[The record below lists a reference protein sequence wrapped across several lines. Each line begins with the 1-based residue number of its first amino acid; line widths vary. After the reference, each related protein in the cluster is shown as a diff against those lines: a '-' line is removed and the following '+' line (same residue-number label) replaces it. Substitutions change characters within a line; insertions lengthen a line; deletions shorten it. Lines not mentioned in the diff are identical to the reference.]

1 MQAGGT
7 SAYLRGISRR
17 KLLTKEQ
24 EVELSQAIEGGRPTK
39 THTPTAEEIK
49 VAGLARTRM
58 IECNL
63 RLVVSIA
70 KAYQNRGCELDD
82 LIATGNMGLMK
93 AVERFDWRRGFR
105 FSTYGSW
112 WIRQAV
118 TREVASQG
126 RLIRVPGRAVMVAR
140 GLKHAYD
147 EFVELH
153 GVEPTRADL
162 AELMGVTETTVAAT
176 MDGTPIVVSL
186 DDPVGSSEGGDRRV
200 RDTISDVDAESPF
213 DAIDRKELVALVGS
227 VLQTLTDREEKILRM
242 RYGIGEDPT
251 DHEKFPITQGELEEM
266 ETDDG
271 LDGVERLTASEGR

>member
-7 SAYLRGISRR
+7 SAYLKGISRR

-24 EVELSQAIEGGRPTK
+24 EIELSQAIERGKPTK
-39 THTPTAEEIK
+39 THTPTTEDVKNAD
-49 VAGLARTRM
+49 LARIRM
-58 IECNL
+58 VECNL

-70 KAYQNRGCELDD
+70 KGYQNRGCELDD

-93 AVERFDWRRGFR
+93 AVERFDWHRGFR

-126 RLIRVPGRAVMVAR
+126 RLIRVPGRAIMVAR
-140 GLKHAYD
+140 GLKQAYD

-162 AELMGVTETTVAAT
+162 AEIMGVTETTVTAT
-176 MDGTPIVVSL
+176 LDGTPIVVSL
-186 DDPVGSSEGGDRRV
+186 DDPIGPSDGVARCV
-200 RDTISDVDAESPF
+200 KDTISNEDQESSF
-213 DAIDRKELVALVGS
+213 DIIDRKELVALVGS
-227 VLQTLTDREEKILRM
+227 VLQTLSDREERILRM
-242 RYGIGEDPT
+242 RYGISQNPT
-251 DHEKFPITQGELEEM
+251 DHENFPITKREMEEM
-266 ETDDG
+266 KHEN
-271 LDGVERLTASEGR
+271 S